1 MLVCGKYNQ
10 NGREKYPLMYTMYV
24 RMQIAEY
31 YHKNQ
36 SMKEH
41 KIQNKNALAIMD
53 SLSDR

>member
-1 MLVCGKYNQ
+1 MLVCRKYQ

-24 RMQIAEY
+24 HMQNIAEY

-41 KIQNKNALAIMD
+41 KIQNKNALATMD